1 MISAIQFL
9 EPDKVLDDYYLGD
22 EPLKTLPSLSK
33 INFFV
38 GANNSGKSRL
48 LRRLLLKLKDYR
60 NGNSH
65 FSTISSGE
73 YDIIALNQM
82 KRADFIKAVKTDFQ
96 ELKLWGKRNSSVEL
110 TTFLPED
117 EVLHEYQIWNWL
129 KMQCEKLDLSTSMII
144 RGEEVERMCRRIND
158 LMEVPLDGKIWTTYI
173 PVHRS
178 VKRFMSPKSDA
189 KKSTTSYNPQDF
201 EAIPYGLLQDR
212 CILDYFVRS
221 IESYDQQGSSH
232 KEKAQM
238 LYYSLYP
245 KENIF
250 TGEQLF
256 TLIQEL
262 RNSGEARRKILL
274 DYETFLSVNF
284 FNGEPVEI
292 NAIKTGY
299 FEELHVKIGTQP
311 EFPIHEL
318 GDGIKAIIVLTFPLF
333 YYRGESRHVIVY
345 EEPELNLHPGLER
358 LFIKTL
364 LMFDNVQVFI
374 STHSNHLLDIS
385 SEMPEDISI
394 FSVERKQTAAGTS
407 RFELTNLSSPD
418 APLLDLL
425 GIRNSSI
432 FLSNCSIWIEGISD
446 RIYLRKFLEVYAKS
460 LPAGSRNFLE
470 DLHFSYFEFGGNNI
484 THFTFDANCID
495 DQRIKATKLSNRIL
509 LVHDLDIGKESRHQL
524 LAKELGDNYYCLD
537 VTEMENLISPIILQ
551 EVLQDCRK
559 SRTKDLDVADLKHA
573 DYYQQPFCHYVSDLL
588 KGDVSNLKKIFS
600 KPSKSRTS
608 VLYNKADFARIV
620 VSKIKCYDDLSQ
632 PAKALTESI
641 HAFILKHNSN

>member
-1 MISAIQFL
+1 MISSINFL
-9 EPDKVLDDYYLGD
+9 DPDLVTYDYYLQ
-22 EPLKTLPSLSK
+22 EEQLETLAPLSK

-48 LRRLLLKLKDYR
+48 LRSLLLKFANYK
-60 NGNSH
+60 NGGNH
-65 FSTISSGE
+65 IAGAIYTGDRE
-73 YDIIALNQM
+73 IALVQIQ
-82 KRADFIKAVKTDFQ
+82 KSDFIKAIKENFNA
-96 ELKLWGKRNSSVEL
+96 LKLVDEDQRPINFNS
-110 TTFLPED
+110 FLPEED
-117 EVLHEYQIWNWL
+117 VLDEYQIWNWVSRLSDEIGLLPSIL
-129 KMQCEKLDLSTSMII
+129 KSNTHLEKI
-144 RGEEVERMCRRIND
+144 REQID
-158 LMEVPLDGKIWTTYI
+158 KLMLLPSDTRLWTTYV
-173 PVHRS
+173 PVHRT
-178 VKRFMSPKSDA
+178 VKRFVNQKENPKVNQASHDP
-189 KKSTTSYNPQDF
+189 KDF
-201 EAIPYGLLQDR
+201 DAIPYGILQQR
-212 CILDYFVRS
+212 CAMDYFVKAS
-221 IESYDQQGSSH
+221 LVHEPAGSPRK
-232 KEKAQM
+232 KEEQWK
-238 LYYSLYP
+238 YECTYP

-256 TLIQEL
+256 TLIKEL
-262 RNSGEARRKILL
+262 RNSGETQRKILL
-274 DYETFLSVNF
+274 DYEAFLSVHF
-284 FNGEPVEI
+284 FNGEKVEI

-299 FEELHVKIGTQP
+299 FEELHVKIGMQP

-318 GDGIKAIIVLTFPLF
+318 GDGIRAIIILTFPLF
-333 YYRGESRHVIVY
+333 YYRERSNHIIVY

-385 SEMPEDISI
+385 SEMPESISI
-394 FSVERKQTAAGTS
+394 FSVEKKQTEDGTS
-407 RFELTNLSSPD
+407 RFELTNLSSPE

-446 RIYLRKFLEVYAKS
+446 RIYLRKFLEVYARS

-484 THFTFDANCID
+484 THFTFDANSID
-495 DQRIKATKLSNRIL
+495 DQRIKATRLSNRIL
-509 LVHDLDIGKESRHQL
+509 LIHDLDIGKEARHQL

-537 VTEMENLISPIILQ
+537 VIEMENLISPAILQ
-551 EVLQDCRK
+551 EALQECRK
-559 SRTKDLDVADLKHA
+559 NKTKELDIAALDHT
-573 DYYQQPFCHYVSDLL
+573 DYYQQPFCQYVSDLL
-588 KGDVSNLKKIFS
+588 KGDMSNLKKIFS
-600 KPSKSRTS
+600 KASKSSTS

-632 PAKALTESI
+632 PAKALTERI